1 MTSGPLIPGMNEFD
15 GPRRGVP
22 RIVWWIAAACGVVVL
37 LIGVA
42 GLVGGVGPLRT
53 LGLVTSDLQPVAYRT
68 TLDESQIEV
77 AVALPPG
84 GLCPDADVQVT
95 AFERGARVEL
105 EAQVQSSRTSDCPV
119 TGIVGDRVWAS
130 VALEAPLGERQV
142 IRAMDREP
150 LPREDT

>member
-1 MTSGPLIPGMNEFD
+1 MVWSCYSSVSQASG
-15 GPRRGVP
+15 
-22 RIVWWIAAACGVVVL
+22 
-37 LIGVA
+37 
-42 GLVGGVGPLRT
+42 GGVGPLRT

-105 EAQVQSSRTSDCPV
+105 EAQVQSSRTSNCPV

-142 IRAMDREP
+142 VRAMDREP
-150 LPREDT
+150 LPREDA

>member
-53 LGLVTSDLQPVAYRT
+53 LGLVTLSL
-68 TLDESQIEV
+68 IH
-77 AVALPPG
+77 
-84 GLCPDADVQVT
+84 
-95 AFERGARVEL
+95 
-105 EAQVQSSRTSDCPV
+105 
-119 TGIVGDRVWAS
+119 I
-130 VALEAPLGERQV
+130 
-142 IRAMDREP
+142 
-150 LPREDT
+150 

>member
-15 GPRRGVP
+15 GPRRRVP

-42 GLVGGVGPLRT
+42 GLGGGVGPLRT

-105 EAQVQSSRTSDCPV
+105 EARVQSSRSSDCPV

-150 LPREDT
+150 LPREDA

>member
-15 GPRRGVP
+15 GPRRRVP

-42 GLVGGVGPLRT
+42 GFGGGVGPLRT
-53 LGLVTSDLQPVAYRT
+53 LGLVT
-68 TLDESQIEV
+68 
-77 AVALPPG
+77 
-84 GLCPDADVQVT
+84 
-95 AFERGARVEL
+95 GARVEL
-105 EAQVQSSRTSDCPV
+105 EAQAQSSRTSNCPV

-150 LPREDT
+150 LPREDA